1 MASQAMTDGE
11 AQIFDAAV
19 VGGGL
24 IGLAVAHRLRAR
36 GLSAVVL
43 DAGEPGAASAVSAG
57 MLAPVSEAAFGEEAL
72 LGLNRESAA
81 RWPAFAAELGVPLA
95 RPGALM
101 VARDRDEAEALQREL
116 AYREELGL
124 PVRHLRPSEARRL
137 EPALAPTLR
146 AALEAPEEAVV
157 DPRDAVGA
165 LLSRHLRVRAGAR
178 VTEVRPGRGVVLAGG
193 EEVHARH
200 VVVAAGAWSD
210 LPGIPP
216 EARIPVRP
224 VKGQILRLRD
234 PDGPGLV
241 TRILRMAEGYL
252 VPRADGS
259 YVLGATME
267 EQGFDHRVTA
277 GAVWELLRDA
287 IELVP
292 GLAELELEE
301 LGAGLRP
308 GSPDNAPAV
317 GPGAVPGLHWA
328 TGHFR
333 HGVLLTPL
341 TADIV
346 AAGVAGDE
354 AAVPP
359 ALDPR
364 RFAAPVP
371 S

>member
-1 MASQAMTDGE
+1 MYDGE

-36 GLSAVVL
+36 GLRAVVL

-57 MLAPVSEAAFGEEAL
+57 MLAPVSEAAFGEEEL
-72 LGLNRESAA
+72 LALNRESAA
-81 RWPAFAAELGVPLA
+81 RWPAYAEELGVPLS

-101 VARDRDEAEALQREL
+101 VARDRDEAEALDREL

-124 PVRHLRPSEARRL
+124 PVRRLRPSEARRL

-146 AALEAPEEAVV
+146 AALEAPEEAAV
-157 DPRDAVGA
+157 DPREVVRA
-165 LLSRHLRVRAGAR
+165 LLSSRLRVRAGAR
-178 VTEVRPGRGVVLAGG
+178 VTEVRPGEGVVLAGG
-193 EEVHARH
+193 GELRARH

-216 EARIPVRP
+216 EARVPVRP
-224 VKGQILRLRD
+224 VKGQVLRLRD
-234 PDGPGLV
+234 PAGPGLV
-241 TRILRMAEGYL
+241 TRIVRMAGGYL

-259 YVLGATME
+259 YVLGASVE
-267 EQGFDHRVTA
+267 EQGFDARVTA
-277 GAVWELLRDA
+277 GPVWELLRDA
-287 IELVP
+287 LELVP

-308 GSPDNAPAV
+308 TSPDNAPVA
-317 GPGAVPGLHWA
+317 GPSSVPGLHWA

-333 HGVLLTPL
+333 HGVLLAPL
-341 TADIV
+341 SADVV
-346 AAGVAGDE
+346 AAGVAGED
-354 AAVPP
+354 ARVPP

-364 RFAAPVP
+364 RFAAGVA